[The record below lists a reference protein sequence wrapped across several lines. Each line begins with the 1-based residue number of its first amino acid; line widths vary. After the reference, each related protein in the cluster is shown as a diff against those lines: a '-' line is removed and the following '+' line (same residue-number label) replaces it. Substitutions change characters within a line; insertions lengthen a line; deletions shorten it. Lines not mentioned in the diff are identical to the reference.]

1 MDIIFEIQ
9 DGARLEVVQS
19 WLDAGGDVNAAI
31 TDSDGFRDAE
41 LFETDT
47 LLRVAIKY
55 SRTDL
60 IRYLLSRGA
69 AANDVDQM
77 GLTVLHTVSFL
88 RPASAPEIVSLLLA
102 AGANVNA
109 RDLEGLT
116 PLSRFLYYGKFSPEV
131 AALLLR
137 AGALVGDWAE
147 DYMREREAG
156 EPALASDE
164 DWNAIKVMVAG
175 VSAAGSWKAYCR
187 LDHKKLFVLRALVAR
202 GRATTTSRTAPSVK
216 WLLGAG
222 SLALPD
228 EIAWKI
234 LSFWRATE

>member
-1 MDIIFEIQ
+1 
-9 DGARLEVVQS
+9 
-19 WLDAGGDVNAAI
+19 
-31 TDSDGFRDAE
+31 
-41 LFETDT
+41 
-47 LLRVAIKY
+47 
-55 SRTDL
+55 
-60 IRYLLSRGA
+60 
-69 AANDVDQM
+69 M
-77 GLTVLHTVSFL
+77 GLTVLHIVSFHG
-88 RPASAPEIVSLLLA
+88 PASAPEIVSLLLA
-102 AGANVNA
+102 AGANVHA
-109 RDLEGLT
+109 RDLEGCT

-164 DWNAIKVMVAG
+164 DWNAIKVMLAG

>member
-1 MDIIFEIQ
+1 ME
-9 DGARLEVVQS
+9 RYVL
-19 WLDAGGDVNAAI
+19 AAP
-31 TDSDGFRDAE
+31 
-41 LFETDT
+41 
-47 LLRVAIKY
+47 
-55 SRTDL
+55 
-60 IRYLLSRGA
+60 A
-69 AANDVDQM
+69 AATLVVVGEVEDQM
-77 GLTVLHTVSFL
+77 
-88 RPASAPEIVSLLLA
+88 R
-102 AGANVNA
+102 
-109 RDLEGLT
+109 
-116 PLSRFLYYGKFSPEV
+116 
-131 AALLLR
+131 
-137 AGALVGDWAE
+137 W
-147 DYMREREAG
+147 REAG

-187 LDHKKLFVLRALVAR
+187 LDHKMLFVLRALVAR